1 MFLKQLYKP
10 AKFRFYDIYE
20 IKFFDKISNLGVVID
35 VFF

>member
-1 MFLKQLYKP
+1 MLLKQLYKS

-20 IKFFDKISNLGVVID
+20 VKFFDKISNLMVVID